1 MRRTFLPIAVISTL
15 GLGFTSLAG
24 ASSIPGAPDQFGGPA
39 STHILVRVAPD
50 LIPQIDGRGAAAI
63 DDGPIDALRAAWGS
77 TEVKAA
83 LPIAPREPELAFALG
98 LTRTYRF
105 VVPAGTDTVAM
116 AAAFSGLPGVEV
128 SEVDGIGGVAGP
140 APNDP
145 DFGLQW
151 ALDNTGQSGGLAG
164 ADIKARDAWEIFPG
178 DNTII
183 IAMLDTGIQQT
194 HPDLASPGRFVP
206 GWNTYDDNAD
216 TDDPHGHG
224 SHTAG
229 IAAAL
234 VNNLTGIAGMNCHAR
249 LMPIRVVSAAG
260 FGSEAQCANGVIFA
274 ADNGAH
280 IISMS
285 LQYYTGTQYFA
296 DAIAYA
302 HAAGKLSIAAAGNQA
317 TAVAYPGRF
326 PGCMAIS
333 ATDRNDAI
341 YAVSN
346 FGPEIDICAPGR
358 EIWSTRNGN
367 GYGFSTGTSMAAP
380 HVSGVASLIMGYN
393 RMLSHDQVVAVLR
406 TSSQDLGPAGFDNVF
421 GWGRLDATAALLAAT
436 PYGDLNCDGVVNNF
450 DIDPFVLALL
460 DQPGYESAF
469 PDCHHRHAD
478 VNQSGAVDNFD
489 IDPFVAA
496 LLGQ

>member
-1 MRRTFLPIAVISTL
+1 MVRAFLSIVAVCTL
-15 GLGFTSLAG
+15 SVGYVSLAR
-24 ASSIPGAPDQFGGPA
+24 ASAIPGAPDQFGGPA
-39 STHILVRVAPD
+39 STHILVRLAPE
-50 LIPQIDGRGAAAI
+50 IVPQIDGRGAASI
-63 DDGPIDALRAAWGS
+63 DNGPIDALRAAWGS
-77 TEVKAA
+77 AEVKAA
-83 LPIAPREPELAFALG
+83 LPAAPREPELAFALG

-105 VVPAGTDTVAM
+105 VVPAGTDTVLM
-116 AAAFSGLPGVEV
+116 ATMFSGLPGVEV
-128 SEVDGIGGVAGP
+128 AEVDGIGGVAGP

-145 DFGLQW
+145 DFGIQW
-151 ALDNTGQSGGLAG
+151 ALDNTGQSGGLVG
-164 ADIKARDAWEIFPG
+164 ADIKARDAWDIFPG
-178 DNTII
+178 DNTIA
-183 IAMLDTGIQQT
+183 IAMLDTGIQQS
-194 HPDLASPGRFVP
+194 HPDLFSPGRFLP
-206 GWNTYDDNAD
+206 GWNTYDENDN

-249 LMPIRVVSAAG
+249 LMPVRVVSAAG

-274 ADNGAH
+274 TDNGAD

-302 HAAGKLSIAAAGNQA
+302 HAAGKLCIAAAGNQA
-317 TAVAYPGRF
+317 TAVAFPGRF

-393 RMLSHDQVVAVLR
+393 RMLSHDEVAAVLQ
-406 TSSQDLGPAGFDNVF
+406 SSAVDLGAPGFDNNY
-421 GWGRLDATAALLAAT
+421 GWGRLDAAAALLAAT
-436 PYGDLNCDGVVNNF
+436 PYGDLNCDGFVNNF

-460 DQPGYESAF
+460 DAPGYEAAY
-469 PDCHHRHAD
+469 PDCHRRHAD
-478 VNQSGAVDNFD
+478 MNLSGAVDNFD

-496 LLGQ
+496 LLNP